1 MTVNQSLFR
10 GTSRVEMQS
19 RDKRKSKLKAL
30 NPPLRKKGVVPQK
43 SCAASEAS
51 IYVISFHIK

>member
-30 NPPLRKKGVVPQK
+30 NPAPLRKKGVVPQK

-51 IYVISFHIK
+51 IDRN